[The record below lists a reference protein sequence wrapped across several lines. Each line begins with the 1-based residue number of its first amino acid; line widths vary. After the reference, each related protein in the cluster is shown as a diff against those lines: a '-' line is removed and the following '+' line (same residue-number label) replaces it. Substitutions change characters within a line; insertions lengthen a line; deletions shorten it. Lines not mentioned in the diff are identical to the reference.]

1 MSKLVDA
8 QELYQEFQKIR
19 LNVDETKTPHLSKIK
34 EIIKRIHFANIIN
47 KQQALDN
54 TGDAL
59 YKIYD
64 KDESSYFNNLTLSYT
79 IEAGKTGVVYG
90 TFKEEADKDGLKKV
104 IFKGEGKANHF
115 NNYARFMVDIV
126 SKKVI
131 YSKEFERFVIVG
143 QNSFKV
149 LDPITFRL
157 EYPVDKNH
165 HIADFL
171 EVMEKIYGS
180 IINVRTHDYEINRY
194 AFAGKDWVYDAKA
207 LVLVDYVPTDKQ
219 LYFNYYDVT
228 KAELDCSKARELLN
242 AVADDDKSKNNLS
255 LLHAYTLYRKLDLI
269 HPEYYFILKDFGRT
283 GKGLFMNTF
292 NSVFTVNKVNF
303 DNLIGGG
310 FEANNEWF
318 NFYNT
323 DVAHANETGEIN
335 NNSMRVLRK
344 IATCEPVTGRE
355 IGKDSIK
362 FNIRSVLIL
371 DTNENVD
378 TGEMTANK
386 SRTVKA
392 SFKDRPRN
400 ETDAERHAFFK
411 PYWAFVQPNGETSV
425 SASISF
431 LINSLDCLRSKN
443 GQFSFD
449 DVTLKNYFSADD
461 LTETQKL
468 IVTTIDKDGFIFA
481 SDELLQKT
489 VAEDY
494 GSFRYNNAKKDIKN
508 IGVKLNKPK
517 KIDGQVFKVH
527 VEDNKALFKQATLLL
542 NNE

>member
-1 MSKLVDA
+1 
-8 QELYQEFQKIR
+8 
-19 LNVDETKTPHLSKIK
+19 
-34 EIIKRIHFANIIN
+34 
-47 KQQALDN
+47 
-54 TGDAL
+54 
-59 YKIYD
+59 
-64 KDESSYFNNLTLSYT
+64 
-79 IEAGKTGVVYG
+79 
-90 TFKEEADKDGLKKV
+90 
-104 IFKGEGKANHF
+104 
-115 NNYARFMVDIV
+115 MVDIV

-157 EYPVDKNH
+157 EYPVDKSH

-180 IINVRTHDYEINRY
+180 IINVETHDYEINRY
-194 AFAGKDWVYDAKA
+194 AFAGKNWVYDAKVLA
-207 LVLVDYVPTDKQ
+207 LVDYVPTDKQ

-425 SASISF
+425 SSSISF
-431 LINSLDCLRSKN
+431 LISSLDYLKSKN

-468 IVTTIDKDGFIFA
+468 MVTTIDKDGFIFA

-508 IGVKLNKPK
+508 IGVKLNSQKWL
-517 KIDGQVFKVH
+517 DGQNFKVH
-527 VEDNKALFKQATLLL
+527 VVNNQDHFSQVVNLLK
-542 NNE
+542 NN